1 MKTTTHIA
9 TQALNFR
16 LLFACGA
23 LAGPFF
29 TLAWLVAGFT
39 RASYDALRHPISSL
53 AIGESGWTQIANFLI
68 TGALLLAFALGLKRA
83 LQLLNEPTRV
93 PFLIATIGIG
103 LLGAGIFLTD
113 PMNGYPLGT
122 PHLPV
127 QYSLEGR
134 LHRLF
139 SAFVF
144 LGLPIACFMFAR
156 FFRRRGERI
165 WAVYSRVSGITFL
178 LMFVVTSLAFAQL
191 YNLTQFAG
199 LLQRIT
205 LTIGFAWLTL
215 LALYWLNIP
224 FKAVRENETAEWAA
238 QK

>member
-1 MKTTTHIA
+1 MKSTCQTVI
-9 TQALNFR
+9 QASNLR

-29 TLAWLVAGFT
+29 TLAWLVAGFA
-39 RASYDALRHPISSL
+39 RANYNALLHPISSL

-113 PMNGYPLGT
+113 PMNGYPPGT
-122 PHLPV
+122 PDLPV

-165 WAVYSRVSGITFL
+165 WTVYSRVSGIAFL
-178 LMFVVTSLAFAQL
+178 LMFVVTTLAFAQL
-191 YNLTQFAG
+191 YNLAQFAG

-215 LALYWLNIP
+215 LALYWLKVP
-224 FKAVRENETAEWAA
+224 FKAVRETGITEWAA